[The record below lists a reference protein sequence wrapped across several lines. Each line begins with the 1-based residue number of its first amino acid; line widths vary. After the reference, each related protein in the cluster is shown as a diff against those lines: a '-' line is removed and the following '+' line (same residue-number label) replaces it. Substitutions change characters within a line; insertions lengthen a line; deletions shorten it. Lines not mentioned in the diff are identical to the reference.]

1 MSAGR
6 QVVAAALSLVP
17 GDDGASPDILIPV
30 RQPPAGNL
38 MAIPAAAAPCSATC
52 AAYRGEH
59 GFALITGC
67 WRSFQDITASPS
79 KISDI
84 ARAAL
89 VLTHFEHG

>member
-1 MSAGR
+1 VA
-6 QVVAAALSLVP
+6 AAALSLVS
-17 GDDGASPDILIPV
+17 GDDGASPGILIPV

-67 WRSFQDITASPS
+67 WRSFTHIGHDKVRNAQLPS
-79 KISDI
+79 KIVTKGGI
-84 ARAAL
+84 TLQRPL
-89 VLTHFEHG
+89 HWR